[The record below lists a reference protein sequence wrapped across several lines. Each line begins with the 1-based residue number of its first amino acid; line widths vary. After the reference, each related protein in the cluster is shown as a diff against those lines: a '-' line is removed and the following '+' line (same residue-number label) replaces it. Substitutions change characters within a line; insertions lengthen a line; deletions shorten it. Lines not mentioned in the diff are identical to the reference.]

1 MYMFIFNISAVEKK
15 KMYLYEMQIRPWN
28 SRRNNSLSSY
38 VDVSHSVINF
48 SNVFIK
54 WILDNSNPDNLNYL
68 LKSKQ
73 LLIDLA
79 Q

>member
-38 VDVSHSVINF
+38 VDVSHSVINC

-54 WILDNSNPDNLNYL
+54 RTLVHSNPGNLNNL

-73 LLIDLA
+73 LLIDLS

>member
-1 MYMFIFNISAVEKK
+1 MYIFVLNISAVEKK

-38 VDVSHSVINF
+38 VDVSHSVINC

-54 WILDNSNPDNLNYL
+54 WNLDHSNPENLNCL
-68 LKSKQ
+68 LKSKVTY
-73 LLIDLA
+73 
-79 Q
+79 

>member
-1 MYMFIFNISAVEKK
+1 MYIFIFDISAVEKK
-15 KMYLYEMQIRPWN
+15 KMYLYEMQIHPWN

-38 VDVSHSVINF
+38 VDVSHSVINC
-48 SNVFIK
+48 SNVFIR
-54 WILDNSNPDNLNYL
+54 WTLYNSNPNNLNYL

-79 Q
+79 